1 MEPIRRWMVTGKE
14 SCDVVASPLF
24 AGLFKKMN
32 SNYPELAAL
41 VPEIS
46 KVRVAVATPK
56 SIATPAEQREES
68 LQAFRKATN
77 KSAAAEEALR
87 NHKKLEAARKN
98 LEELQSSSPKWSG
111 GHETLDAACSRS
123 GPG

>member
-1 MEPIRRWMVTGKE
+1 MVTGKE
-14 SCDVVASPLF
+14 SCDVVASHPLF
-24 AGLFKKMN
+24 AGPCKYMN

-46 KVRVAVATPK
+46 KVARAAVATPK

-77 KSAAAEEALR
+77 KSAAAVEDMR
-87 NHKKLEAARKN
+87 KHHKKLEAALARATEESAAKRRKTN
-98 LEELQSSSPKWSG
+98 
-111 GHETLDAACSRS
+111 TNVCDA
-123 GPG
+123 